1 MSVAAQLGLDDPAG
15 GLLAQARTEWPV
27 WRGHD
32 PRLAVVD
39 DLLDLPGW
47 IRSADRDH
55 VDDVLHRL
63 ARLASP
69 TGGDD
74 AAAAGALAWLLLPGA
89 CLVARRLGDMT
100 PRIDECVAAQL
111 WIEVR
116 TFVWE
121 RRRKVAA
128 NIVMNLRRGVLRD
141 LGVGEHLRA
150 VDPTWAHAM
159 PLAPEADL
167 WRVLD
172 ARAAEPDGVEPE
184 EELAELLAWA
194 TSHRVIGEHDREL
207 LVGLAEAACQTGVT
221 RGRQGR
227 GGLCSRS
234 GSSLVAAPHGI
245 SEATVRRRAR
255 RSVRALAEAYS
266 RQMTA

>member
-1 MSVAAQLGLDDPAG
+1 MSVAAQLGLDDPAR
-15 GLLAQARTEWPV
+15 GLLAQARTDWAV
-27 WRGHD
+27 WCGRD

-39 DLLDLPGW
+39 ELLDLPGW
-47 IRSADRDH
+47 IRSADRDD
-55 VDDVLHRL
+55 VDDVLHEL
-63 ARLASP
+63 ARLGSP
-69 TGGDD
+69 TGSDD
-74 AAAAGALAWLLLPGA
+74 MAAAGALAWVLLPGA
-89 CLVARRLGDMT
+89 SLLAHRLRDMT

-116 TFVWE
+116 SFAWE

-141 LGVGEHLRA
+141 LGAHEHVRA
-150 VDPTWAHAM
+150 VDPTWARAM
-159 PLAPEADL
+159 PLAPDADL

-172 ARAAEPDGVEPE
+172 VRAAEPLAVEPE

-194 TSHRVIGEHDREL
+194 TSHRVIDEDDREL

-221 RGRQGR
+221 RSREGR

-234 GSSLVAAPHGI
+234 GSSVVAARHGI

-255 RSVRALAEAYS
+255 RSMRALAEAYA
-266 RQMTA
+266 RQMSA